1 METEEERRIRR
12 KMRIEEMR
20 REKRRTELIRK
31 WGLAAACVAV
41 LAIGFGSGKAMLQ
54 QGDSREDS
62 EESGDVRILSLKDAE
77 ESIASGSGEG
87 EEGAGSVDGVQSNPG
102 EQGTEGSTA
111 DRPGEGKMKRPKS
124 GEFAAG
130 TGGAGSGEIIGPLL
144 RGKGSGI
151 RGNADFP
158 EGTGDMPMG
167 SLQDTDVPLA
177 GALAGNTLLFEA
189 HDGEETAEFDE
200 TIISE
205 YGVLIDV
212 EDGLILAQK
221 AAHERMNP
229 ASMTKILTVLVA
241 AEHLTEADLDATV
254 PITIDITDYC
264 FVNECSITG
273 YERDEEVPVRDLFY
287 GTILP
292 SGADSSLALANYVA
306 GSQEAFVEMM
316 NEKVAELGLA
326 ETTHFTNCVGLYDE
340 AHYTTAYDMAVIL
353 KAAADNAFCREIL
366 SAHTYN
372 TTSTA
377 QHPEGMLISN
387 WFLRRIED
395 RDTHGEVLCGKTGFV
410 DQSGSCAA
418 SLARGNNGREYLC
431 VTANSTSSWGCIA
444 DQVALYQNFI
454 TEEGQQETEVE

>member
-20 REKRRTELIRK
+20 REKKRTELMRR
-31 WGLAAACVAV
+31 WGIAAACAVV
-41 LAIGFGSGKAMLQ
+41 LAAGFGMGRAMLHPKDDKDTREGNGAGQ
-54 QGDSREDS
+54 ILSLAEREEGGVAITGEDTGDRTENAGREQAESGEAKTEGTGSEAGENEGTAPGNSGITGPLVRGKGNSREDNVDFPGT
-62 EESGDVRILSLKDAE
+62 EALPMSGPQGTD
-77 ESIASGSGEG
+77 
-87 EEGAGSVDGVQSNPG
+87 VQS
-102 EQGTEGSTA
+102 
-111 DRPGEGKMKRPKS
+111 
-124 GEFAAG
+124 
-130 TGGAGSGEIIGPLL
+130 
-144 RGKGSGI
+144 
-151 RGNADFP
+151 
-158 EGTGDMPMG
+158 
-167 SLQDTDVPLA
+167 
-177 GALAGNTLLFEA
+177 GALAEKSPVFHAN
-189 HDGEETAEFDE
+189 DGETTAEFDE

-205 YGVLIDV
+205 FGVLIDLEEGV
-212 EDGLILAQK
+212 VLAQR
-221 AAHERMNP
+221 AAYERMNP
-229 ASMTKILTVLVA
+229 ASMTKILTLLVA

-292 SGADSSLALANYVA
+292 SGADSSLGLAVYVA
-306 GSQEAFVEMM
+306 GSQEAFVDLM

-340 AHYTTAYDMAVIL
+340 EHYTTAYDMAVIL

-366 SAHTYN
+366 SARTYD
-372 TTSTA
+372 TTPTV

-395 RDTHGEVLCGKTGFV
+395 REIPGEVLCGKTGFV

-418 SLARGNNGREYLC
+418 SLARGNNGREYVC
-431 VTANSTSSWGCIA
+431 VTANSVSSWRCID
-444 DQVALYQNFI
+444 DQVALYQKYI
-454 TEEGQQETEVE
+454 TE